1 MKDAS
6 NRLFVVG
13 FVLVAALLV
22 LPSPPV
28 VSPPRPLPPPP
39 SPLDDDRSVLLGPL
53 IPNVTGNLEIP
64 EVSAAAPMSK
74 ARVYTDVNVHRPKEY
89 WDYESLTVQWG

>member
-6 NRLFVVG
+6 NRLFLIG
-13 FVLVAALLV
+13 FVLAAALLV

-28 VSPPRPLPPPP
+28 SSPRLPPPLPP
-39 SPLDDDRSVLLGPL
+39 LEDDKSILLGPS
-53 IPNVTGNLEIP
+53 IPNATGNLEIP
-64 EVSAAAPMSK
+64 KVSAAAPMSK
-74 ARVYTDVNVHRPKEY
+74 ARVFADVNVHRPKEY